1 MDAEREPNG
10 WCGNFC
16 ARMKHPLPRSA
27 RRRIEILRSA
37 TAAFRRR
44 GYHGASVDQIA
55 SALNMTKGNLYY
67 YFKNKEEILYVCH
80 DYSLDLVLKQLNEVE
95 RSSWS
100 PDKKLHALISGFVH
114 LFIDVLPGT
123 VWTLDLEALS
133 PPVLKRIIAKRDRFD
148 RGVRRILKQGMDS
161 GVFAPGDPKLLTFA
175 IMGAIN
181 WIPRWFDPSGLAKS
195 DEIARSFA
203 NYLVAGLLAS
213 QSGACP
219 RRASV
224 RALGSLPRVR

>member
-1 MDAEREPNG
+1 MVDALRGVNVC
-10 WCGNFC
+10 CGTLC

-27 RRRIEILRSA
+27 RRRVEILRSA
-37 TAAFRRR
+37 AAAFRRR

-80 DYSLDLVLKQLNEVE
+80 DYSLDLVLKQLREVE

-100 PDKKLHALISGFVH
+100 PDKKLHALITGFVH

-133 PPVLKRIIAKRDRFD
+133 PPLLKKIIVKRDRFD
-148 RGVRRILKQGMDS
+148 RGVRRILKQGMES
-161 GVFAPGDPKLLTFA
+161 GIFTPGDPKLLTFA

-181 WIPRWFDPSGLAKS
+181 WIPRWFDPSGKAKS
-195 DEIARSFA
+195 AEVAQMFA
-203 NYLVAGLLAS
+203 DYLVGGLIDH
-213 QSGACP
+213 Q
-219 RRASV
+219 
-224 RALGSLPRVR
+224 

>member
-1 MDAEREPNG
+1 
-10 WCGNFC
+10 
-16 ARMKHPLPRSA
+16 MKHPLPRSA
-27 RRRIEILRSA
+27 RRRVEILKSA
-37 TAAFRRR
+37 AAAFRRR

-80 DYSLDLVLKQLNEVE
+80 DYSLDLVLTQLKEVE

-100 PDKKLHALISGFVH
+100 PDRKLHELVGGFVH

-133 PPVLKRIIAKRDRFD
+133 PPLLKKIIAKRDRFD
-148 RGVRRILKQGMDS
+148 RGVRRILKEGMDA

-181 WIPRWFDPSGLAKS
+181 WIPRWFDPSGMAKP
-195 DEIARSFA
+195 DEIAHAFA
-203 NYLVAGLLAS
+203 DYLVAGLLPSTEGITATLEK
-213 QSGACP
+213 
-219 RRASV
+219 R
-224 RALGSLPRVR
+224 LPAFKGR